1 MYGTVLRVAVLSWR
15 APGDP
20 DAGGSEL
27 HAREILARWA
37 AAGVEVTV
45 HARRPPGGGHVA
57 GGTDGDLAFPVVHTG
72 GTYGVFAAA
81 PLRVWRDRRRYDAM
95 VEILNGVPFWSP
107 LWWRGPRVVWLHHL
121 HTEMWAQTLPRPIAD
136 VGRWNERVVVPRVYA
151 ATTVVTLAEPGR
163 DELLHA
169 GFRRVDVVEPGV
181 SEVFTSAPDR
191 VVTGVGSRLV
201 AVGRLAPVKRW
212 VELFEAIAPLAGRV
226 PGLRLDVVGEGPMR
240 AELDR
245 WRAAHRAEWLTLHGR
260 VSDEGLRDLY
270 RSADVLVSASSAEG
284 WGMTITEAA
293 RCGVPAVV
301 TDVTG
306 HRAAVVDGVTGVL
319 VDGPADLTAAIEHL
333 LLAGE
338 RRAALGA
345 AAAERARTMIWDE
358 AARRHLGIL
367 EAAVAEWGRR

>member
-1 MYGTVLRVAVLSWR
+1 MYGAVLRVAVLSWR

-27 HAREILARWA
+27 HAREILTRWV

-57 GGTDGDLAFPVVHTG
+57 GGPDGDLAFPVVHTG

-81 PLRVWRDRRRYDAM
+81 PARVLRERRRFDAV
-95 VEILNGVPFWSP
+95 VEVLNGVPFWSP

-121 HTEMWAQTLPRPIAD
+121 HTEMWAQTLPRPVAD
-136 VGRWNERVVVPRVYA
+136 IGRWNERNVVPRLYA
-151 ATTVVTLAEPGR
+151 STPVVTLAEPGR
-163 DELLHA
+163 TELAHA
-169 GFRRVDVVEPGV
+169 GFRRVEVVEPGV
-181 SEVFTSAPDR
+181 SEVFTPAPER

-212 VELFEAIAPLAGRV
+212 VDLFDAVAPLAERI
-226 PGLRLDVVGEGPMR
+226 PGLRLDVVGEGPLR
-240 AELDR
+240 TEFDA
-245 WRAAHRAEWLTLHGR
+245 WRTAHRAEWLTLHGR
-260 VSDEGLRDLY
+260 VGDEALRDLY

-319 VDGPADLTAAIEHL
+319 VDRPAMLTSAIERL
-333 LLAGE
+333 LLDGD

-367 EAAVAEWGRR
+367 EAAVAERGRR

>member
-1 MYGTVLRVAVLSWR
+1 MYGVVLRVAVLSWR

-27 HAREILARWA
+27 HAREILARWV

-45 HARRPPGGGHVA
+45 HARRPPVTDRPGGDPSSA
-57 GGTDGDLAFPVVHTG
+57 LPFDVVHAG

-81 PLRVWRDRRRYDAM
+81 PTRVWRNRDRFDAV

-121 HTEMWAQTLPRPIAD
+121 HTAMWAQTLPRPLAD
-136 VGRWNERVVVPRVYA
+136 IGRWNERVIVPRAYSS
-151 ATTVVTLAEPGR
+151 TPVVTLAEPGR
-163 DELLHA
+163 VELDHA
-169 GFRRVDVVEPGV
+169 GFRRVEVVEPGV
-181 SEVFTSAPDR
+181 AEVFVPDPGR
-191 VVTGVGSRLV
+191 VVPEVGTRLV

-212 VELFEAIAPLAGRV
+212 IELFTAVAPLAGRV
-226 PGLRLDVVGEGPMR
+226 PGLRLDVVGEGPER
-240 AELDR
+240 AGLER
-245 WRAAHRAEWLTLHGR
+245 WRAENAASWLVMHGR
-260 VSDEGLRDLY
+260 VDDTALRDLY
-270 RSADVLVSASSAEG
+270 RAADVLVSASSAEG

-319 VDGPADLTAAIEHL
+319 VADPVGLTAAVEVL
-333 LLAGE
+333 LLDTE
-338 RRAALGA
+338 LRRRLGA

-358 AARRHLGIL
+358 AARRHLEVL
-367 EAAVAEWGRR
+367 EAAVAERGRR